1 MSSSEDSPP
10 PSRLNTTIDL
20 DTATL
25 RSGRNLLSHPVP
37 RRHRIRHTPKT
48 KKKPRKKSKMVT
60 TAGQSDPTNTPTVS
74 TANMT
79 LTQNQFEM
87 LVERLSKHTPTA
99 MAEESIPQFSGRN
112 IGPGPDQQSFSSFM
126 VAVNSYIAENNI
138 VQDNVKFDTLIRF
151 ASKRQGDFAAVVTQM
166 KTAPMWKNATW
177 DQRLTHLASI
187 YGDASERNAHEVVK
201 IFNRSANVIIRERE
215 QLCEALR
222 SYHESLDVL
231 LKFSI
236 DENFQVQLPSFTDG
250 MDDEE
255 TQRILIDFA
264 KEVARNILFKVT
276 FGSKFTSSIFD
287 KIFTDKKRPYHET
300 LTETFKIVN
309 KCELTKKCF
318 LAENVNVKT
327 SQLRNIPYSFRE
339 SVETYHVEEKNEGG
353 LEDTAGDNIKET
365 EPTPDT
371 TETYF
376 TQSRGNRRGR
386 PRGGYNGTPRNHAQ
400 STGYAPDSQR
410 FYADSEFSTRKTNW
424 PAEDEELKEYCRRN
438 NLCFK
443 CRKEGHISRHCPEK
457 VCTSCRKFGHFYTTC
472 PFRSSR
478 GRYARGQR
486 GRHSYTHTPH
496 NQPKTYICEE
506 DPLTVYHE

>member
-1 MSSSEDSPP
+1 
-10 PSRLNTTIDL
+10 
-20 DTATL
+20 
-25 RSGRNLLSHPVP
+25 
-37 RRHRIRHTPKT
+37 
-48 KKKPRKKSKMVT
+48 MVT
-60 TAGQSDPTNTPTVS
+60 TAGQSDPMNTPTVS

-112 IGPGPDQQSFSSFM
+112 IGPGPDQRSFSSFM
-126 VAVNSYIAENNI
+126 VAVNSYIAVNNI
-138 VQDNVKFDTLIRF
+138 TQDNVKFDTLIRF

-187 YGDASERNAHEVVK
+187 NGDASERNAHEVVK

-236 DENFQVQLPSFTDG
+236 DENFPVQIPSFTDD

-255 TQRILIDFA
+255 RQGILIEFA
-264 KEVARNILFKVT
+264 KEVARNVLFKVT

-309 KCELTKKCF
+309 KCEVTTKCF
-318 LAENVNVKT
+318 LAENVKIQ

-339 SVETYHVEEKNEGG
+339 SVETYHVEEKNDGG
-353 LEDTAGDNIKET
+353 QEDTAGDNIKET
-365 EPTPDT
+365 EPTPDSA
-371 TETYF
+371 ETYF

-386 PRGGYNGTPRNHAQ
+386 PRVGNNSTPRNHAQ
-400 STGYAPDSQR
+400 STDYAPDSQR
-410 FYADSEFSTRKTNW
+410 FYADQPSEFSIKKPNW

-443 CRKEGHISRHCPEK
+443 CRKEGLHFLAHLVERWTQK
-457 VCTSCRKFGHFYTTC
+457 VLQSAITS
-472 PFRSSR
+472 SSR
-478 GRYARGQR
+478 
-486 GRHSYTHTPH
+486 SYR
-496 NQPKTYICEE
+496 QLI
-506 DPLTVYHE
+506 